1 MIGALLVF
9 QVYKV
14 EDEDAD
20 EEWRWRLRNL
30 SNDKIIAESAEGYAK
45 HQDCKRSIDII
56 RAGMARCRVD
66 DPVTALKEFY
76 KKTKK

>member
-1 MIGALLVF
+1 MIGALLAF

-14 EDEDAD
+14 EGEDA
-20 EEWRWRLRNL
+20 EVEWRWRLRNL
-30 SNDKIIAESAEGYAK
+30 SDNKIIAESAEGYAK
-45 HQDCKRSIDII
+45 HKDCRREIDII
-56 RAGMARCRVD
+56 RAGMRSRVD